1 MEGAAG
7 KGQSE
12 TGLTKGGGIVTDAPA
27 VLQHID
33 KLEVIKLFMNRIEEM
48 KHFTVIILCDK
59 FEKAKYKGRNVSPA
73 LVRHITLE
81 MINPNT
87 LPTWIM

>member
-12 TGLTKGGGIVTDAPA
+12 TGLTTGGGIVTDAPA
-27 VLQHID
+27 VLQHVD

-59 FEKAKYKGRNVSPA
+59 FIFFN
-73 LVRHITLE
+73 HT
-81 MINPNT
+81 NT
-87 LPTWIM
+87 FCYFHRSKII

>member
-12 TGLTKGGGIVTDAPA
+12 TGLTKGGGIITDAPA
-27 VLQHID
+27 FLGGGGEG
-33 KLEVIKLFMNRIEEM
+33 EVIKLFMNRIEEM

-59 FEKAKYKGRNVSPA
+59 FIFFN
-73 LVRHITLE
+73 HT
-81 MINPNT
+81 NT
-87 LPTWIM
+87 FCYFHRSKII

>member
-1 MEGAAG
+1 MESATGT
-7 KGQSE
+7 GQSE

-27 VLQHID
+27 VLQHVD

-59 FEKAKYKGRNVSPA
+59 FIFFN
-73 LVRHITLE
+73 HMITA
-81 MINPNT
+81 N
-87 LPTWIM
+87 

>member
-12 TGLTKGGGIVTDAPA
+12 TGLTNGGGIVTDAPA

-33 KLEVIKLFMNRIEEM
+33 KLEFESLFYTQRLEYSFLRRGVKDNAERPHQI
-48 KHFTVIILCDK
+48 
-59 FEKAKYKGRNVSPA
+59 R
-73 LVRHITLE
+73 RHSSKIRS
-81 MINPNT
+81 
-87 LPTWIM
+87 

>member
-12 TGLTKGGGIVTDAPA
+12 TGLTNGGGIVTDAPA

-59 FEKAKYKGRNVSPA
+59 FIFFN
-73 LVRHITLE
+73 HT
-81 MINPNT
+81 NT
-87 LPTWIM
+87 FCYFHRSKMLRPSCFVQK